1 MLTGK
6 HIWRAV
12 PLADRIQAMKDA
24 LDALAQSHISTSVF
38 GVAIRKAAI
47 SPADPVDYAFEEL
60 TIRFDEFLKRLYKSG
75 NKQRGLF
82 IFDKSAREIA
92 IQRLAMNFKQVGHN
106 SGKTRNMAEVPVFVD
121 SRASRLVQLADLVA
135 YAIFRNYE
143 RQDSQFFDVFKH
155 RFDEVGGV
163 VHGLYHKT

>member
-1 MLTGK
+1 
-6 HIWRAV
+6 
-12 PLADRIQAMKDA
+12 MKDA
-24 LDALAQSHISTSVF
+24 LDALAQSHVSTSVF

-92 IQRLAMNFKQVGHN
+92 IQRLATNFKQVGHN

-155 RFDEVGGV
+155 RFDEVGGI
-163 VHGLYHKT
+163 VHGLHHKT